1 MSVTILG
8 RFELAS
14 RIVLDES
21 TSSWFVVGSE
31 DDPNG
36 TLLSEQLEY
45 LADKEVMTRSATDV
59 GSLVRGSRDTR
70 DAIAVVA
77 APVPLDDLHLDDAR
91 SMLQR
96 TSAGVLVIPMD
107 QLPRLASVAPHF
119 TSWVGNR
126 VFAVEDDHRL
136 ADQAR
141 QQRLEGLRE
150 QFGMSDEEF
159 LAQVERGELSLEP
172 EHAEWLVLLRRDDL
186 LDPLTKEA
194 DKP

>member
-1 MSVTILG
+1 MNITPLG

-31 DDPNG
+31 DDQDG
-36 TLLSEQLEY
+36 ALLSQQLEY

-70 DAIAVVA
+70 DAIAIIA
-77 APVPLDDLHLDDAR
+77 APVPLDALHLDDAR

-107 QLPRLASVAPHF
+107 QLRRLVSAAPHF

-126 VFAVEDDHRL
+126 VFAVEDDRML
-136 ADQAR
+136 ADRAR
-141 QQRLEGLRE
+141 QQRLQDLRE
-150 QFGMSDEEF
+150 QFGISDEEF
-159 LAQVERGELSLEP
+159 LARVKNGTLSLEP

-186 LDPLTKEA
+186 LMDEA